1 MKIIKYQPLLF
12 GALLL
17 LSSFSQIHKA
27 YGLKKEKSREK
38 NQAIIFIE
46 NAFSLALQKA
56 KAEYK
61 YIFVDAYATWCGP
74 CRQLKNTSFKNTQT
88 AEYFNK
94 NFINLSVDMEKGK
107 GVDLATT
114 WEIQE
119 YPTLLILD
127 FNGKI
132 LFRSIGYLDAK
143 QLAAFG
149 KRAYQNQ

>member
-1 MKIIKYQPLLF
+1 MKIMKYQLLLF

-17 LSSFSQIHKA
+17 LSSFSPIHKA

-94 NFINLSVDMEKGK
+94 NFVNLSVDMEKGWIWRQH
-107 GVDLATT
+107 GR
-114 WEIQE
+114 
-119 YPTLLILD
+119 Y
-127 FNGKI
+127 
-132 LFRSIGYLDAK
+132 RSIL
-143 QLAAFG
+143 
-149 KRAYQNQ
+149 RS

>member
-1 MKIIKYQPLLF
+1 MKIMKYQLLLF

-17 LSSFSQIHKA
+17 LSSFSPIHKA
-27 YGLKKEKSREK
+27 YGLKKEKSLEK
-38 NQAIIFIE
+38 NKAIIFIE

-56 KAEYK
+56 KAEHK
-61 YIFVDAYATWCGP
+61 YIFVDAYARWCGP

-94 NFINLSVDMEKGK
+94 NFVNLSVDMEKGE

-143 QLAAFG
+143 QLTAFG

>member
-1 MKIIKYQPLLF
+1 MKIIKYQLLLF

-17 LSSFSQIHKA
+17 LSSFSAVYKA
-27 YGLKKEKSREK
+27 YGLKKEKSPEK
-38 NQAIIFIE
+38 NKAIIFIE
-46 NAFSLALQKA
+46 NAFSLASQKA
-56 KAEYK
+56 KAEHK

-74 CRQLKNTSFKNTQT
+74 CRQLKNKSFKNTQT

-94 NFINLSVDMEKGK
+94 NFINLSVDMEKGE

-127 FNGKI
+127 FNGKV

-143 QLAAFG
+143 QLTAFG